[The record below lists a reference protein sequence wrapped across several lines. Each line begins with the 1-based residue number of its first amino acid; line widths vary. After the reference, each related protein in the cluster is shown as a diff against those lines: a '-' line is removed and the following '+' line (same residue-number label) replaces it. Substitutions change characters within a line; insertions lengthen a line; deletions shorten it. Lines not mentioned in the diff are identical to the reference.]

1 MIVKKEII
9 DELCYSAGETRV
21 EKAKKYVEK
30 NRVNLT
36 KVIYDDNCNFEVKA
50 IVKGDSDIYHT
61 YISVCNEEIEDLTC
75 DCPDYYSH
83 YGACKHIIATILEFE
98 RNKEYAKLFAGEQ
111 EKIEDNI
118 RASKIDNYREFK
130 ELINEFYEEEDQ
142 EIEKQHIQT
151 KRNIMIIPKL
161 IYNEY
166 SGDLK
171 IEFKIGDKQT
181 YKLKN
186 LVDFYNRMQNNE
198 TYKYGQK
205 LEFKHEREAF
215 TENSLPILDFIMKY
229 SEIIKYANSAMGN
242 YTYYGKSL
250 NEGYITISNTGMDEL
265 YEILKNKRI
274 RISTMYYEK
283 DLLFSNENFK
293 IEFNIEENN
302 KGEYKLTTDMDIYEY
317 DIIDGKEY
325 KYIMT
330 NGVLYK
336 LLKEQK
342 DSLKLLD
349 FLRKNHSEEIIF
361 PKEQTGNLFSI
372 VMPKIKK
379 DVKLKNVKKEEIEK
393 YIPEQLYVKVFLDY
407 NDDNFI
413 IAEIRFCYGNE
424 EFNPLSE
431 ENVNMVRNSLD
442 ENKVINLFIKTG
454 FLLDRNNN
462 RLILTDE
469 EKIYDFLAYGIEEYM
484 QKFEVLATDNFKSRE
499 IKQPKIMSMG
509 VKVENNLLDINIEG
523 MNFDKNELVQIMEKY
538 HLKKKY
544 HRLKNGEFIKLE
556 QNETMD
562 FIENTL
568 DGMGLDYKELQE
580 GKIKV
585 PMYRSLYLDRI
596 LSNLNSVKITKDS
609 EYKDI
614 VEKLH
619 SKDIED
625 IKLPKNLNAE
635 LRDYQKIGY
644 KWLKVLDEYSFGGIL
659 ADDMG
664 LRKNTSVNSNYIII
678 YSK

>member
-1 MIVKKEII
+1 
-9 DELCYSAGETRV
+9 
-21 EKAKKYVEK
+21 
-30 NRVNLT
+30 
-36 KVIYDDNCNFEVKA
+36 
-50 IVKGDSDIYHT
+50 
-61 YISVCNEEIEDLTC
+61 
-75 DCPDYYSH
+75 
-83 YGACKHIIATILEFE
+83 
-98 RNKEYAKLFAGEQ
+98 
-111 EKIEDNI
+111 
-118 RASKIDNYREFK
+118 
-130 ELINEFYEEEDQ
+130 
-142 EIEKQHIQT
+142 
-151 KRNIMIIPKL
+151 
-161 IYNEY
+161 
-166 SGDLK
+166 
-171 IEFKIGDKQT
+171 
-181 YKLKN
+181 
-186 LVDFYNRMQNNE
+186 
-198 TYKYGQK
+198 
-205 LEFKHEREAF
+205 
-215 TENSLPILDFIMKY
+215 
-229 SEIIKYANSAMGN
+229 
-242 YTYYGKSL
+242 
-250 NEGYITISNTGMDEL
+250 
-265 YEILKNKRI
+265 
-274 RISTMYYEK
+274 
-283 DLLFSNENFK
+283 
-293 IEFNIEENN
+293 
-302 KGEYKLTTDMDIYEY
+302 
-317 DIIDGKEY
+317 
-325 KYIMT
+325 
-330 NGVLYK
+330 
-336 LLKEQK
+336 
-342 DSLKLLD
+342 
-349 FLRKNHSEEIIF
+349 
-361 PKEQTGNLFSI
+361 
-372 VMPKIKK
+372 MPKIKK

-568 DGMGLDYKELQE
+568 DGMGLDYKGLQE